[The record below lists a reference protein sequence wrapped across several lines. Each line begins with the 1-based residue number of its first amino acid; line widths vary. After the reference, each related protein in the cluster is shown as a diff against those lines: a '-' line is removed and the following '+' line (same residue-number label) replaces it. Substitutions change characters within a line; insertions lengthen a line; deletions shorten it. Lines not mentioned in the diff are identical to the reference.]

1 MSKTDLIL
9 QQIAALTPE
18 EAETVYQEL
27 KRRLDRVAQAQQFL
41 ANLASRGPRTDVW
54 EMDAQEYINQQRAD
68 DRF

>member
-27 KRRLDRVAQAQQFL
+27 KRRLDR
-41 ANLASRGPRTDVW
+41 RT
-54 EMDAQEYINQQRAD
+54 
-68 DRF
+68 